1 MLIPVGLILRLL
13 QGLANIF
20 YNLLH
25 NPSKSRAGY
34 LPSSESTAQIL
45 QREYWKELEAACTGD
60 DQCVLVLG
68 HNDWDAC
75 EVDGV
80 PVPVRGVQPPSPAP
94 GEAGY
99 RERPELLGAG
109 PHGLRSVCPGRHV
122 VTTRV
127 GDRTARLEVC
137 LFPRESRY
145 FRLDR
150 ASATFVPYEA
160 SELPPI
166 AAALAIGLPVSAA
179 RRWSDLVH
187 YGERV
192 AMKRRESPLASPR
205 EAMAACLEELKAIVA
220 ALLAAAEDAPLP
232 TDALARL
239 AAPLTGLPLRS
250 FEPLTSFLGFRAFE
264 LLSSG
269 SPRRGLRVLEAGLV
283 VLPDDPTLLASRGE
297 LELAAGDAAA
307 AKVHLER
314 ALSRGAGLD
323 PRVEARAKELM
334 AERA

>member
-13 QGLANIF
+13 QGLANLF
-20 YNLLH
+20 YNLL
-25 NPSKSRAGY
+25 NDPSKSSAGY
-34 LPSSESTAQIL
+34 LPSSESTEQIL
-45 QREYWKELEAACTGD
+45 QREHWTELEAACTGD

-127 GDRTARLEVC
+127 GDRAARLEVC
-137 LFPRESRY
+137 LFPREARY

-160 SELPPI
+160 SEVPPI

-192 AMKRRESPLASPR
+192 AMERRKSPLASPR
-205 EAMAACLEELKAIVA
+205 EAMAACLKELKAIVA

-239 AAPLTGLPLRS
+239 AAPLTGLPPARS
-250 FEPLTSFLGFRAFE
+250 SRSRRFWAFGP
-264 LLSSG
+264 S
-269 SPRRGLRVLEAGLV
+269 SPRVRVPSKRPARARGRPRRAARR
-283 VLPDDPTLLASRGE
+283 PPLLASRGE
-297 LELAAGDAAA
+297 LALAAGDAADA
-307 AKVHLER
+307 RVHLER

-323 PRVEARAKELM
+323 ARVEARAKQLM